1 MRVYVY
7 VCTILCTHADAPDS
21 VCMCVCVRTFCECG
35 LKKGAITESHLHP
48 LQWVVDGCQAA
59 GRACH

>member
-1 MRVYVY
+1 MSMCMCVQYCVHMRMRL
-7 VCTILCTHADAPDS
+7 TLC
-21 VCMCVCVRTFCECG
+21 VCVCVRTFCECG